1 MIALEIGDGPLIQVL
16 INSGLQ
22 IWCGKEIVDKIL
34 AYQGKDIRHFI
45 GSSEVLFLFSKLKA
59 SESTALCRAAAT
71 GNENLVRDSLSLE
84 CIKSVVTECDNEG
97 RTAEG
102 IARLNGHGD
111 IVRLIYGYMP
121 QPRSRRHLLANRTL
135 REGKDASEVPN
146 GA

>member
-16 INSGLQ
+16 IDNRLQ

-45 GSSEVLFLFSKLKA
+45 GSSEFLFLFSKLKA
-59 SESTALCRAAAT
+59 SESTDLCRAAAT
-71 GNENLVRDSLSLE
+71 DLLSLE
-84 CIKSVVTECDNEG
+84 CIKSVVTKCDNEG

-102 IARLNGHGD
+102 IARLNGHGN
-111 IVRLIYGYMP
+111 VARLIHGYMP
-121 QPRSRRHLLANRTL
+121 QPPSRRHLLANRTL